1 MEVLVLLLPALV
13 VGYWVG
19 HYRRNGGSFQNGG
32 EKIVTE
38 VLQSNFSDSECHLFN
53 HVTLDTPDGTTQIDH
68 ILVSRAGVFLIE
80 TKDYSGWIFANP
92 NDAKWTQV
100 LFRHKFRFQNPIRQ
114 NYRHVLAVRALL
126 DFLPPEAVQS
136 AVVFAG
142 DAEFKTAMPRGV
154 FTVSGL
160 VDYVGSSPMDVTS
173 LNRVQFCVG
182 RLEMAR
188 LSISG
193 QTDVEHVE
201 SLRSRLGRR
210 GWQFRRF

>member
-1 MEVLVLLLPALV
+1 MDLFFVLGYLV
-13 VGYWVG
+13 GRYARVGS
-19 HYRRNGGSFQNGG
+19 SFQNRG
-32 EKIVTE
+32 EVA
-38 VLQSNFSDSECHLFN
+38 VLEAFLQNFRPPGFHLLN
-53 HVTLDTPDGTTQIDH
+53 HVTLNTPDGTTQIDH
-68 ILVSRAGVFLIE
+68 ILVSRAGVSVIE

-142 DAEFKTAMPRGV
+142 DAEFKTGMPRGG

-160 VDYVGSSPMDVTS
+160 VDYVGSSPMDVMS
-173 LNRVQFCVG
+173 LNRVQFCIG

-201 SLRSRLGRR
+201 SLRSRRGRG
-210 GWQFRRF
+210 GWPFRRP

>member
-1 MEVLVLLLPALV
+1 L
-13 VGYWVG
+13 
-19 HYRRNGGSFQNGG
+19 
-32 EKIVTE
+32 
-38 VLQSNFSDSECHLFN
+38 
-53 HVTLDTPDGTTQIDH
+53 
-68 ILVSRAGVFLIE
+68 
-80 TKDYSGWIFANP
+80 
-92 NDAKWTQV
+92 

-142 DAEFKTAMPRGV
+142 DAEFKTGMPQGV

-160 VDYVGSSPMDVTS
+160 VDYVGSSSMDVMS

-201 SLRSRLGRR
+201 SLRSRLGRG
-210 GWQFRRF
+210 GWPFRRS